1 MIRRPCLIFIA
12 VTIIIIVAVVVFL
25 LAPAPREHWCPGG
38 IVVWGD
44 RNYTDNTMIRNA
56 SEVTAVLPLYKELF
70 LPNGTLKDG
79 CRRSVEEQVG
89 GGAGGGL

>member
-25 LAPAPREHWCPGG
+25 LAPAPREHWCPGS

-56 SEVTAVLPLYKELF
+56 SEVTAVLPLYKE
-70 LPNGTLKDG
+70 
-79 CRRSVEEQVG
+79 
-89 GGAGGGL
+89 